1 MFCNANK
8 HFQQHSRQ
16 HLRSCAGLCSQAF
29 TLQTGDRLP
38 VAAFAAW
45 RTLAFVV
52 FRCGELTKRMKLLL
66 QPIQHAL
73 LTDRQPSILEVQPDP
88 ASTRY

>member
-1 MFCNANK
+1 V
-8 HFQQHSRQ
+8 
-16 HLRSCAGLCSQAF
+16 
-29 TLQTGDRLP
+29 P

-66 QPIQHAL
+66 QPIQHAM
-73 LTDRQPSILEVQPDP
+73 LTDKQSSILEVQPLTLQAA
-88 ASTRY
+88 ASDHQSPITLDQPLRLTWPRL